1 MFNQQVFTRENREDI
16 GKGKVKGYDTGKWKR
31 TEKVKG
37 SVLKKNKKRQTN
49 PTKMHPIPEIWIK

>member
-37 SVLKKNKKRQTN
+37 SVLKKKQEETDKSNQDASYS
-49 PTKMHPIPEIWIK
+49 